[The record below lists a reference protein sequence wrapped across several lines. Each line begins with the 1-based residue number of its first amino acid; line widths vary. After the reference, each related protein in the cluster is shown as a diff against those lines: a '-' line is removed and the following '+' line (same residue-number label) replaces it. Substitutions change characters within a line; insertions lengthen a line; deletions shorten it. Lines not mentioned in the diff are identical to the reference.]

1 MKPRK
6 PDRWER
12 MVQHITT
19 SDINIPKQFCYSD
32 EVTDLLR
39 KEHAAV
45 VQLVRNH
52 LSKWTDRTGP
62 DIDAQ
67 EAYGRHCRALQC
79 REILDQ
85 LKRRAK

>member
-1 MKPRK
+1 MKPTK

-12 MVQHITT
+12 IANENALGKGENKFFFARDVA
-19 SDINIPKQFCYSD
+19 SY
-32 EVTDLLR
+32 LR

-52 LSKWTDRTGP
+52 LSEWTDRTGP
-62 DIDAQ
+62 AIDAQ
-67 EAYGRHCRALQC
+67 EAYGRHCRAVQC